1 MCDRLAVVERWTGRQ
16 METLWMEEE
25 ENKADSSFL
34 SYLKKKYYFWVKEM
48 EKLKC
53 NIFKCR
59 FKAYNKNEKK
69 KTTKTIPPE
78 EENCKKE
85 LL

>member
-1 MCDRLAVVERWTGRQ
+1 
-16 METLWMEEE
+16 
-25 ENKADSSFL
+25 
-34 SYLKKKYYFWVKEM
+34 M

-69 KTTKTIPPE
+69 KTIQKRYPRKKKTV
-78 EENCKKE
+78 KKSYYKFTE
-85 LL
+85 ALIAISTAKVYYSRK